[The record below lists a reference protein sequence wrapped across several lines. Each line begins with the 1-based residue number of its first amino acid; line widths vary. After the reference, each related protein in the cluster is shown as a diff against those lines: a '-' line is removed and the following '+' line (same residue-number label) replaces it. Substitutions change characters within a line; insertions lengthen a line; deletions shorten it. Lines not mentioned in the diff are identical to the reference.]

1 MTISLNLDKELE
13 KKLKKQAELKK
24 LPVTEVIKEALQ
36 KQLKPIEIEED
47 KEA

>member
-13 KKLKKQAELKK
+13 KKLKKQAELKN
-24 LPVTEVIKEALQ
+24 LQVTEVIKEALL
-36 KQLKPIEIEED
+36 KQLKPIELEEE

>member
-24 LPVTEVIKEALQ
+24 LPVAEVIKEALQ
-36 KQLKPIEIEED
+36 KQLKPIEDEE
-47 KEA
+47 K

>member
-24 LPVTEVIKEALQ
+24 LPVTEVIREALQ
-36 KQLKPIEIEED
+36 KQLKPIELDED

>member
-24 LPVTEVIKEALQ
+24 LPVTEVIMEALQ
-36 KQLKPIEIEED
+36 KQLKPIDVEEKKD
-47 KEA
+47 N